1 MKIMNTRILTLLAT
15 SGIIA
20 ASMLGFVACSDDNA
34 VTEPAGGS
42 TSGTSGSTS
51 GQSSGDAGPLK
62 FDAGLDDAGNPKN
75 CFDPPLTTHLQIINA
90 CTNADKIVRTPK
102 SSKIP
107 TDGGALP
114 KP

>member
-1 MKIMNTRILTLLAT
+1 MDRLRG
-15 SGIIA
+15 SGHTIIIA
-20 ASMLGFVACSDDNA
+20 STLAFVACSDDNA
-34 VTEPAGGS
+34 VTEPQ
-42 TSGTSGSTS
+42 GTSGGTTTSSGGTS
-51 GQSSGDAGPLK
+51 GQTTSGDAGPPK
-62 FDAGLDDAGNPKN
+62 FDAGLDDAGNPKD

>member
-1 MKIMNTRILTLLAT
+1 M
-15 SGIIA
+15 S
-20 ASMLGFVACSDDNA
+20 
-34 VTEPAGGS
+34 S
-42 TSGTSGSTS
+42 TSGTSGTS
-51 GQSSGDAGPLK
+51 GQNTSGDAGAPK
-62 FDAGLDDAGNPKN
+62 FDAGLDEAGKPKD

-90 CTNADKIVRTPK
+90 CTNADKVVRTPK